1 MYGFAAG
8 PILLWHLIPLFAM
21 VLMVTVNVGTN
32 RGFAIF
38 QARRDSRRYRAAL
51 AAELASLAELVRE
64 NMRLLRTEAGYVL
77 SCRPVT
83 AVYRGTL
90 GRLTFL
96 AEEEIEAVIA
106 SYVLIERL
114 EGLAA
119 ARGKPAGP
127 SVFRFEGAKADLGLL
142 RREYHKAAV
151 EIGKTL
157 VVLGRRAAEPVP
169 APLPA
174 PALVAAA

>member
-38 QARRDSRRYRAAL
+38 QARRDARRYRAAL

-64 NMRLLRTEAGYVL
+64 NMRLLRTDAGYVL

-127 SVFRFEGAKADLGLL
+127 SVFRFEAARPDLALL
-142 RREYHKAAV
+142 RREYHKAAAAI
-151 EIGKTL
+151 EKTL

-169 APLPA
+169 VPLSA
-174 PALVAAA
+174 PALAAAA